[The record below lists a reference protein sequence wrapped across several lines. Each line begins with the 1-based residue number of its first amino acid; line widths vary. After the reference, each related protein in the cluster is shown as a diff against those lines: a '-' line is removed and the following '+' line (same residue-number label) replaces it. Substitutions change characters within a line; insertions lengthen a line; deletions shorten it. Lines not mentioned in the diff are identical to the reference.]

1 MSVDKPAVDLHRGAF
16 VVVTGGRDYPWDE
29 GMDTFLFTALLHY
42 FAPIS
47 EIWHGGAIGV
57 DTECA
62 VIAKRFGIATR
73 TFLTEP
79 VLLPQDIQRALL
91 ARNAKMM
98 DELDAA
104 IRHDGRRGLAVAFPG
119 QEGTAHAVG
128 HAHRRSIHV
137 VDLRARPYP
146 RKP

>member
-1 MSVDKPAVDLHRGAF
+1 MSIDKLVVDLQAGAL
-16 VVVTGGRDYPWDE
+16 VVVTGGRDYPWGYDD
-29 GMDTFLFTALLHY
+29 GCLFTELLRYHE
-42 FAPIS
+42 PIA
-47 EIWHGGAIGV
+47 EVWHGGAVGV
-57 DTECA
+57 DTNAAE
-62 VIAKRFGIATR
+62 IARRFGIATR
-73 TFLTEP
+73 TFLPEP